1 MTTATYTWRPVDGD
15 EVVVTLTKQHKTSYN
30 VALATTGAV
39 LGRVFLDAVPERGW
53 RFTRHVF
60 DEVRGSQLRDH
71 IAAVSALLF
80 CLRQEGK
87 V

>member
-1 MTTATYTWRPVDGD
+1 MTTTTYTWRPVVGD
-15 EVVVTLTKQHKTSYN
+15 EVVVTLTKLHKMSYS
-30 VALATTGAV
+30 VALASTGAV
-39 LGRVFLDAVPERGW
+39 VGRVFLDAVPERGW
-53 RFTRHVF
+53 RFTRGEQ

-80 CLRQEGK
+80 VLRQEGK

>member
-1 MTTATYTWRPVDGD
+1 MTTTTYTWRPVVGD
-15 EVVVTLTKQHKTSYN
+15 EVVMTLTKQHKTSYN
-30 VALATTGAV
+30 VASATGAV

-60 DEVRGSQLRDH
+60 DEVRGSHLRDH

>member
-1 MTTATYTWRPVDGD
+1 MTTTTYTWRPVVGD
-15 EVVVTLTKQHKTSYN
+15 EVVVTLTKLHKTSYS
-30 VALATTGAV
+30 VALASTGAV
-39 LGRVFLDAVPERGW
+39 VGRVFLDAVPERGW
-53 RFTRHVF
+53 RFTRHVY

-71 IAAVSALLF
+71 VAAVSALLF